1 MENKF
6 EMTKEENIFV
16 AKRNIIDYIWKS
28 ANLEGI
34 NVTFPQTSVIY
45 EKGVL
50 QNANVHSISVVLN
63 LKHAWQV
70 LLNSLNEPLSIDYFC
85 KINYEVAKDES
96 LDWGKLRTG
105 KVGISGTNYIPT
117 TPDKDNVKE
126 QLNALMQIEN
136 QTERAIKIMFWAMK
150 SQLFWDGNKRTA
162 MLVANKVMIENGCG
176 IISVPIEKIEDFNI
190 VLSDYYTNDTLNNA
204 VEFIYNNCID
214 GIEFEKNKERKLM
227 I

>member
-105 KVGISGTNYIPT
+105 KVGISGTNYIPPI
-117 TPDKDNVKE
+117 PDKDNVKE

>member
-105 KVGISGTNYIPT
+105 KVGISGTNYIPPI
-117 TPDKDNVKE
+117 PDKDNVKE

-214 GIEFEKNKERKLM
+214 GIEFEKIKNANL
-227 I
+227 

>member
-6 EMTKEENIFV
+6 EMTTEENIFV

-105 KVGISGTNYIPT
+105 KVGIAGTNYMPPI
-117 TPDKDNVKE
+117 PDKDNVKE
-126 QLNALMQIEN
+126 QLNVLMQIEN

-214 GIEFEKNKERKLM
+214 GIEFEKIKNANL
-227 I
+227 

>member
-105 KVGISGTNYIPT
+105 KVGISGTNYIPP

-136 QTERAIKIMFWAMK
+136 QTERAIKIMFWAIK

>member
-6 EMTKEENIFV
+6 EMTTEENIFV

-105 KVGISGTNYIPT
+105 KVGIAGTNYMPPI
-117 TPDKDNVKE
+117 PDKDNVKE
-126 QLNALMQIEN
+126 QLNVLMKIEN

-214 GIEFEKNKERKLM
+214 GIEFEKIKNANL
-227 I
+227 

>member
-50 QNANVHSISVVLN
+50 QNADVHSISVVLN

-105 KVGISGTNYIPT
+105 KVGISGTNYIPPI
-117 TPDKDNVKE
+117 PDKDNVKE

>member
-105 KVGISGTNYIPT
+105 KVGIAGTNYMPPI
-117 TPDKDNVKE
+117 PDKDNVKE
-126 QLNALMQIEN
+126 QLNVLMQIEN

-214 GIEFEKNKERKLM
+214 GIEFEKIKNANL
-227 I
+227 

>member
-105 KVGISGTNYIPT
+105 KVGISGTNYIPPI
-117 TPDKDNVKE
+117 PDKDNVMK
-126 QLNALMQIEN
+126 QLNELMQIEN

>member
-105 KVGISGTNYIPT
+105 KVGISGTNYIPPI
-117 TPDKDNVKE
+117 PDKDNVKE

-204 VEFIYNNCID
+204 VEFIYNNCIE

>member
-105 KVGISGTNYIPT
+105 KVGISGTNYIPPI
-117 TPDKDNVKE
+117 PDKDNVKE

-214 GIEFEKNKERKLM
+214 GIEFEKKKNANL
-227 I
+227 